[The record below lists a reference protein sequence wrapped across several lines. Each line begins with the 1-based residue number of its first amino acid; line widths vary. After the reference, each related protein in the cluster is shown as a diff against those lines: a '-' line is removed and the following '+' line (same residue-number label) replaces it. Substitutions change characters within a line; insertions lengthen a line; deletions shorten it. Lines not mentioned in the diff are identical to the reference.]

1 MLSVQITSQQIIKE
15 FGGKLIAYDS
25 HKKIIAQTLLK
36 LPKDNIDYL
45 IKTTWFLSSTPDSYG
60 YTFNGNDIPNKHFI
74 FLSDELFRESLSQ
87 IQYTI
92 LHEVGHIILK
102 HKNEIGFRQSRE
114 EIIKQESEAD
124 EFAKR
129 YLSL

>member
-1 MLSVQITSQQIIKE
+1 MTYTTRELIKG

-36 LPKDNIDYL
+36 LPKEIIDYL
-45 IKTTWFLSSTPDSYG
+45 IKTTWFLSSSPDSFG

-74 FLSDELFRESLSQ
+74 FLSDELFEQSMSQ

-102 HKNEIGFRQSRE
+102 HKNEIGFRQSKE
-114 EIIKQESEAD
+114 EIRKQESEAD
-124 EFAKR
+124 EFAKK
-129 YLSL
+129 YL